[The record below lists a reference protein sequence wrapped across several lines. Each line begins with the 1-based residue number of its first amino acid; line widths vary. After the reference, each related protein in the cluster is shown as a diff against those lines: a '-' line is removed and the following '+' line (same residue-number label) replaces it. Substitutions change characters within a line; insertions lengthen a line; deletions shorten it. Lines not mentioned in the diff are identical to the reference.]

1 MNNLNYESQAIRYA
15 SFLNQAFAKGAKNKK
30 ATEDDF
36 LKLYKAE
43 NEKFNWIGGAKE
55 DELEKAKD
63 QLRKAAEVFII
74 NASSLIE
81 KRLFRILLNDIEEA
95 KSSKQIYCAAEGG
108 LEAIEFVKRNNS
120 ILFN

>member
-1 MNNLNYESQAIRYA
+1 MKKVTHELQAIRYA
-15 SFLNQAFAKGAKNKK
+15 YFLNQAFAKGAKIKK
-30 ATEDDF
+30 AKEEDF
-36 LKLYKAE
+36 LKLYNAE
-43 NEKFNWIGGAKE
+43 NKKFNWIGGTKE

-63 QLRKAAEVFII
+63 QLRKAAETFIS

-81 KRLFRILLNDIEEA
+81 RRLFRILLNDIEDA
-95 KSSKQIYCAAEGG
+95 KSSEQIYCAAEGG